1 MDKMDFFP
9 RLRKALSLPARKHLF
24 FSQTKSTFPAN
35 FRIFPE
41 KSFAFNAEI
50 REAKR

>member
-1 MDKMDFFP
+1 MDKMDFFAAAAESA
-9 RLRKALSLPARKHLF
+9 LFAGSKAFVFL
-24 FSQTKSTFPAN
+24 QTKSTFPAN